1 MTEESAA
8 AEQRPETIPEEL
20 AIATIGFW
28 EAQARTIQAL
38 ADEAFAEYTSKP
50 RIRQIALMALAHM
63 MAMNQSA
70 QESEKAAQEKAAAE
84 ATQETQAGLIVPQSG
99 IVLLK

>member
-1 MTEESAA
+1 MDEAK
-8 AEQRPETIPEEL
+8 QPPETVPGDV
-20 AIATIGFW
+20 AVATIGFW

-70 QESEKAAQEKAAAE
+70 QEAEKAAQEAAQAE
-84 ATQETQAGLIVPQSG
+84 ATQQTQAGLIVPQSG
-99 IVLLK
+99 LIALS